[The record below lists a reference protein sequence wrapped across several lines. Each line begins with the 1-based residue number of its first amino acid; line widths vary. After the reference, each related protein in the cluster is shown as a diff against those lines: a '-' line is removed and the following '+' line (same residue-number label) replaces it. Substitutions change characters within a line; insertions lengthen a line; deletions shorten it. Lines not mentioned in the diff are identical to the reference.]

1 MAPTKKM
8 KKIKFN
14 SKTQIQTC
22 CCWFRELG
30 SCLCLVCT
38 AAFRSSCKSNQEHRL
53 LITQFKKEEKKRVF
67 QTCCTLTR
75 ILRISSS
82 CSFNPR
88 PYIRHW
94 NVVRKVINFD
104 LRRNNPVLLGRMTIE
119 QVIELVQLGQ
129 VPVEVVGEG
138 DDVAGPGV
146 QDQRVKVDWPEP
158 EKLGD
163 AIKSRRCGNGQ
174 GLSLK

>member
-1 MAPTKKM
+1 
-8 KKIKFN
+8 
-14 SKTQIQTC
+14 
-22 CCWFRELG
+22 
-30 SCLCLVCT
+30 
-38 AAFRSSCKSNQEHRL
+38 
-53 LITQFKKEEKKRVF
+53 
-67 QTCCTLTR
+67 
-75 ILRISSS
+75 
-82 CSFNPR
+82 
-88 PYIRHW
+88 
-94 NVVRKVINFD
+94 
-104 LRRNNPVLLGRMTIE
+104 MTIE
-119 QVIELVQLGQ
+119 LVIELVQLGQ

>member
-1 MAPTKKM
+1 
-8 KKIKFN
+8 
-14 SKTQIQTC
+14 
-22 CCWFRELG
+22 
-30 SCLCLVCT
+30 
-38 AAFRSSCKSNQEHRL
+38 
-53 LITQFKKEEKKRVF
+53 
-67 QTCCTLTR
+67 
-75 ILRISSS
+75 
-82 CSFNPR
+82 
-88 PYIRHW
+88 
-94 NVVRKVINFD
+94 
-104 LRRNNPVLLGRMTIE
+104 MTIE

-146 QDQRVKVDWPEP
+146 QDQRVKVDWPKP